1 MNVILE
7 TSVSLLPSII
17 LLLVFVLMDSYKLL
31 SLKAVIISIIIG
43 ALAAIGSY
51 FSNTFILNNSN
62 VDWVF
67 YSRYVAPFIEELFK
81 GLVLVYLIR
90 FNRIGFNIDAA
101 IYGFSLGAGFAIVEN
116 VYYIMVLEQD
126 TSLGVFVIRGF
137 GTALMHGGTT
147 TIFAVISKTLIEGR
161 IAEDW
166 SALLAGFLL
175 SVAFH
180 SFYNHFF
187 FDPILLTI
195 IILITL
201 PLVLMFVFKRSE
213 DFLQNWLGVGFD
225 SDQDLLDLVNH
236 GHVSE
241 TPLGEYLELL
251 KSRFKGE
258 IIFDMIC
265 LLKIHLEL
273 SLRAKGILMIRE
285 VGVDSQP
292 DLEIKDKF
300 KELHFLE
307 KNIGRSGMLA
317 LSPFLHQSSQ
327 DLWQLHMLEEQG

>member
-1 MNVILE
+1 MNIILE

-31 SLKAVIISIIIG
+31 NIKTVIIAIIIG
-43 ALAAIGSY
+43 ALAALGSY

-62 VDWVF
+62 IDWVF
-67 YSRYVAPFIEELFK
+67 YSRYGAPFIEEFFK

-101 IYGFSLGAGFAIVEN
+101 IYGFALGAGFAIIEN
-116 VYYIMVLEQD
+116 LYYVMVLDQD
-126 TSLGVFVIRGF
+126 TSLGIFVIRGF

-147 TIFAVISKTLIEGR
+147 TIFAVISKTLVESR
-161 IAEDW
+161 IGGDW
-166 SALLAGFLL
+166 GGYFVGFLL
-175 SVAFH
+175 SVVFH

-187 FDPILLTI
+187 FDPILLTV
-195 IILITL
+195 IILVTL
-201 PLVLMFVFKRSE
+201 PLVLILVFKRSE
-213 DFLQNWLGVGFD
+213 DFLQSWLGIGFD
-225 SDQDLLDLVNH
+225 SDQDLLDMVNH

-241 TPLGEYLELL
+241 TRIGEYLELL
-251 KSRFKGE
+251 KSRFKGD
-258 IIFDMIC
+258 IIFDMVC

-273 SLRAKGILMIRE
+273 SLRAKGILMMRE
-285 VGVDSQP
+285 AGVDSQA

-300 KELHFLE
+300 KELHYLE

-327 DLWQLHMLEEQG
+327 DLWQIHMLEKQG

>member
-67 YSRYVAPFIEELFK
+67 YSRYIAPFIEELFK

-147 TIFAVISKTLIEGR
+147 TIFAVISKTLIEAR

-175 SVAFH
+175 SVVFH

-273 SLRAKGILMIRE
+273 SLRAKGILMMRE